1 MTIQNDKYSFKE
13 MTQNRK
19 KLISDLI
26 QTAREAGAKRLVH
39 ASSGNISARYDE
51 NSFLISGSGTFLDK
65 LKEDETSICFLDSE
79 DHYEGVKPSMENH
92 FHRAIYK
99 NRTDVNAV
107 LHFQSVYATTLAC
120 MPEQKYDL
128 NFIPEVTV
136 YIKRIS
142 IIPYTMPGSM
152 KLSEEVENMSD
163 KTDVFVLKNHGQIAV
178 GHSLEDAL
186 KKALVFEFACNILY
200 LASEEIVRYTDK
212 DIEELIKNYGSFKP

>member
-1 MTIQNDKYSFKE
+1 MAR
-13 MTQNRK
+13 NRR

-26 QTAREAGAKRLVH
+26 QTAHEAGAKRLVNT
-39 ASSGNISARYDE
+39 SSGNISVRYDE
-51 NSFLISGSGTFLDK
+51 NSFLISGSGTFLGK
-65 LKEDETSICFLDSE
+65 LRENEISTCFIDTVNH
-79 DHYEGVKPSMENH
+79 DEGVKPSMENH

-107 LHFQSVYATTLAC
+107 LHFQSIYATTLAC

-128 NFIPEVTV
+128 NFIPEATV

-142 IIPYTMPGSM
+142 VIPYFIPGST
-152 KLSEEVENMSD
+152 KLSEEVEKMSE

-178 GHSLEDAL
+178 GHSLEDVL

-200 LASEEIVRYTDK
+200 LADKEIVRYSDI
-212 DIEELIKNYGSFKP
+212 DIEELIKNYG